1 MLVNVML
8 DVRGKRRIIFQ
19 GSRLHWCIWL
29 VSANETICNVK
40 KQRLHW
46 GREGEFYVVK
56 NNQYIPKCSPD
67 ISHQIPPPPKKTK
80 IGISDGE
87 QVRIQDLV
95 KGGPQ
100 LLRPKVADIAKRSRA
115 SEASIL
121 RPGSRARLRALEA
134 FGFLMLKYAFSH
146 ILETLFLLFLTSI
159 LTPKVDKNRALDF
172 TSINLRHSD
181 MLHLF
186 FNLHEK
192 LCFNWMTWGMPSE
205 ARLKILWHGWWKI
218 DQLCDW

>member
-1 MLVNVML
+1 MVTKH
-8 DVRGKRRIIFQ
+8 RHKASKATTFQ
-19 GSRLHWCIWL
+19 LKLFARHKTENRHIS
-29 VSANETICNVK
+29 TIDGIQWVFNGLIVTAIQQKNCVK
-40 KQRLHW
+40 HAKKWNL
-46 GREGEFYVVK
+46 F
-56 NNQYIPKCSPD
+56 SPLR
-67 ISHQIPPPPKKTK
+67 
-80 IGISDGE
+80 

-100 LLRPKVADIAKRSRA
+100 LLRLKVVDVVKRSCA

-146 ILETLFLLFLTSI
+146 ILETLFLLFKTSI

-172 TSINLRHSD
+172 TSINLKHSH

-186 FNLHEK
+186 F
-192 LCFNWMTWGMPSE
+192 
-205 ARLKILWHGWWKI
+205 
-218 DQLCDW
+218 

>member
-1 MLVNVML
+1 MFLHVSVIL
-8 DVRGKRRIIFQ
+8 FTGEVVSKHALQVVSQHALQQVSTGADPGFGQ
-19 GSRLHWCIWL
+19 G
-29 VSANETICNVK
+29 
-40 KQRLHW
+40 
-46 GREGEFYVVK
+46 
-56 NNQYIPKCSPD
+56 
-67 ISHQIPPPPKKTK
+67 
-80 IGISDGE
+80 
-87 QVRIQDLV
+87 
-95 KGGPQ
+95 GGPH

-115 SEASIL
+115 SEVSIL

-192 LCFNWMTWGMPSE
+192 VML
-205 ARLKILWHGWWKI
+205 
-218 DQLCDW
+218 

>member
-1 MLVNVML
+1 MHYRYRHTKELCIILKKSLLTFWACLVWGDNLISGMVS
-8 DVRGKRRIIFQ
+8 VRC
-19 GSRLHWCIWL
+19 GSRIW
-29 VSANETICNVK
+29 S
-40 KQRLHW
+40 R
-46 GREGEFYVVK
+46 
-56 NNQYIPKCSPD
+56 
-67 ISHQIPPPPKKTK
+67 
-80 IGISDGE
+80 
-87 QVRIQDLV
+87 
-95 KGGPQ
+95 GGPQ
-100 LLRPKVADIAKRSRA
+100 LLRPKVADIAKRSRT

-159 LTPKVDKNRALDF
+159 LTPKVNKNRALDF

-192 LCFNWMTWGMPSE
+192 VML
-205 ARLKILWHGWWKI
+205 
-218 DQLCDW
+218 

>member
-1 MLVNVML
+1 MDDFLGFDIRSQEHTYSYLYNPAQLLNKHTALLYFRITIFGKLVYHP
-8 DVRGKRRIIFQ
+8 RICVAT
-19 GSRLHWCIWL
+19 G
-29 VSANETICNVK
+29 A
-40 KQRLHW
+40 
-46 GREGEFYVVK
+46 
-56 NNQYIPKCSPD
+56 
-67 ISHQIPPPPKKTK
+67 
-80 IGISDGE
+80 
-87 QVRIQDLV
+87 DLGFCQ
-95 KGGPQ
+95 GGPQ

-121 RPGSRARLRALEA
+121 RPGSRASLRALEA

-192 LCFNWMTWGMPSE
+192 VML
-205 ARLKILWHGWWKI
+205 
-218 DQLCDW
+218 

>member
-1 MLVNVML
+1 MINLKNYNLYLL
-8 DVRGKRRIIFQ
+8 DMTDLTHLFI
-19 GSRLHWCIWL
+19 L
-29 VSANETICNVK
+29 
-40 KQRLHW
+40 
-46 GREGEFYVVK
+46 K
-56 NNQYIPKCSPD
+56 NKASSSFCFLPWSIHVHNWS
-67 ISHQIPPPPKKTK
+67 
-80 IGISDGE
+80 

-95 KGGPQ
+95 KGGAQ
-100 LLRPKVADIAKRSRA
+100 LLRPKVADVVKRSRV

-146 ILETLFLLFLTSI
+146 ILETLFLLFLT
-159 LTPKVDKNRALDF
+159 PKVDKNRALDF

-192 LCFNWMTWGMPSE
+192 VML
-205 ARLKILWHGWWKI
+205 
-218 DQLCDW
+218 

>member
-1 MLVNVML
+1 MHQSTLFVTHFSFLFVN
-8 DVRGKRRIIFQ
+8 R
-19 GSRLHWCIWL
+19 S
-29 VSANETICNVK
+29 
-40 KQRLHW
+40 
-46 GREGEFYVVK
+46 
-56 NNQYIPKCSPD
+56 
-67 ISHQIPPPPKKTK
+67 IS
-80 IGISDGE
+80 GLN

-100 LLRPKVADIAKRSRA
+100 LLRPKVANVAKRSRV

-121 RPGSRARLRALEA
+121 RPGSRACLRALEA

-146 ILETLFLLFLTSI
+146 ILETLSLLFLTFI

-186 FNLHEK
+186 FNFHEK
-192 LCFNWMTWGMPSE
+192 VML
-205 ARLKILWHGWWKI
+205 
-218 DQLCDW
+218 